1 MAGEP
6 TILIAGAGVV
16 GLATA
21 VLLATGRC
29 ADRLRIGVLDARPIP
44 RWRAEE
50 TDPRVYALSR
60 ASQQLLEH
68 VGVWQRVASTRA
80 APYRRMRVWEGPDA
94 YAPSALDFD
103 CADVG
108 EPDLGHIVE
117 DALLRTVLAD
127 ALAAAPQAQL
137 TIGAEIESVE
147 IGERDVAVA
156 LRDGGRLRATALLAA
171 DGSDSTVRRLLA
183 LPVAGHRYGQT
194 AIVTHVTSSAEHGE
208 TAWQR
213 FLPGGPLAL
222 LPLADGRCSI
232 VWSLPD
238 GEAERLLAATDAEFL
253 AELEAASAGVVGELT
268 ACSKRIGFSLQAL
281 HAWRYTLPRV
291 ALLGDAAHTVH
302 PLAGQGMNLGFLDA
316 AALAAVIE
324 DAVLAGEDLG
334 DHRVLR
340 RYERERKADNLAM
353 LAAFDGLNRLF
364 RLPGWAA
371 PLRALGMRA
380 VEAADPVKHLFM
392 RKALGL
398 EAGRKHRVRWSRAEL
413 QA

>member
-1 MAGEP
+1 MASEP

-29 ADRLRIGVLDARPIP
+29 ADRLRIDVLDARPIP
-44 RWRAEE
+44 RWRADE

-68 VGVWQRVASTRA
+68 VGVWQRVAGSRA

-103 CADVG
+103 SADIG

-147 IGERDVAVA
+147 IGARDVAVA

-171 DGSDSTVRRLLA
+171 DGSDSTVRRLLG
-183 LPVAGHRYGQT
+183 LPVAGHRYEQT
-194 AIVTHVTSSAEHGE
+194 AIVTHVTSSAEHRE

-232 VWSLPD
+232 VWSLPSD
-238 GEAERLLAATDAEFL
+238 EAERLLAATDGEFL
-253 AELEAASAGVVGELT
+253 AELGFASAGVVGELT

-281 HAWRYTLPRV
+281 HALRYTLPRV

-334 DHRVLR
+334 DHKVLR
-340 RYERERKADNLAM
+340 RYERQRKGDNLAM

-380 VEAADPVKHLFM
+380 VEAADPVKRLFM
-392 RKALGL
+392 QKALGL
-398 EAGRKHRVRWSRAEL
+398 EAGRRYRVRWSRGEL